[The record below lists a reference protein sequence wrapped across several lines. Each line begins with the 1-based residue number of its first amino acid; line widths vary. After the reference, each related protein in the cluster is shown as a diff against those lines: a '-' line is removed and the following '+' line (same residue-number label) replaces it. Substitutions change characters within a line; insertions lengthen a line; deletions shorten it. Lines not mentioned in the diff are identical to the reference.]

1 MKLTNLSQLPSQQVS
16 HNPEIKKKVMLAFG
30 DLPYLTNFS
39 QAVFAPQQIAS
50 KHCHQDMNEVFFV
63 QSGSGIIRVDD
74 RSFTLSP
81 GTCIAVEAGEYHE
94 IVNTG
99 QSELVLTYFGIKI

>member
-30 DLPYLTNFS
+30 DIPHLTNFS
-39 QAVFAPQQIAS
+39 QAVFAPEQIAS
-50 KHCHQDMNEVFFV
+50 KHRHRDLNEVFFV
-63 QSGSGIIRVDD
+63 QSGTGIIRVND
-74 RSFTLSP
+74 REFILTP

-94 IVNTG
+94 IINTG
-99 QSELVLTYFGIKI
+99 KSDLILTYFGIKI

>member
-1 MKLTNLSQLPSQQVS
+1 MKLTNLDRLPSQEVS

-30 DLPYLTNFS
+30 DLPHLTNFS
-39 QAVFAPQQIAS
+39 QAVFAPGQIAS

-63 QSGSGIIRVDD
+63 RSGSGIIRVDE
-74 RSFTLSP
+74 REFILSP

-99 QSELVLTYFGIKI
+99 KTDLILTYFGIKI